1 MLNDDQS
8 IIGLYV
14 IDDCIKLYID
24 KGVNQTRTIIKILAD
39 STSGGMTTIRLL
51 NSETLR
57 QERDKIVIN
66 ELEADTLETISVTTA
81 ELDTFMGVLNRIH
94 PMSPNGSLI
103 REAFD
108 SIGHTV
114 DLGRAS
120 RSGCTMS

>member
-1 MLNDDQS
+1 MLNDTQS

-39 STSGGMTTIRLL
+39 STSGSVTTIRLL
-51 NSETLR
+51 DSETLR

-81 ELDTFMGVLNRIH
+81 ELDTFMGVLSINH